1 MTHQEAINDLLD
13 KFNFNKVHIAMT
25 ALNWKWASAEEGV
38 PSIYEL
44 RKTARRLLED
54 LLEAK
59 ITNISTGGFTA
70 KCDFIE
76 NEKYLSLKFT
86 LEEDA
91 TFYYLKP

>member
-13 KFNFNKVHIAMT
+13 KFDFNKVHIAMN
-25 ALNWKWASAEEGV
+25 ALNWKWATAENGV
-38 PSIYEL
+38 PTIYEL

-54 LLEAK
+54 LVEAK

-70 KCDFIE
+70 KFDFID
-76 NEKYLSLKFT
+76 NEKCFLLKFT
-86 LEEDA
+86 LEEEA